1 VTEKT
6 RVNEVTD
13 QEKRVLT
20 REEIALNLRLVCQ
33 VRLEGDLTVM
43 MPVES
48 RVRQRRIQV
57 AGVEA
62 TLELNPAIRK
72 LRAQP
77 SSPSLLDPQ
86 TYSARLLHFLEET
99 YDLRGLTINYEAL
112 KKLPGALRISRQ
124 DVTATVW
131 NSRAVIDVEA
141 GDTTQHTY
149 GLAVDIGTSKI
160 VGQLISLDDGQVIAT
175 SSIENPQIIH
185 GEDVI
190 SRITFASASK
200 AGLDQLQSM
209 VLDGINTVASRV
221 CEQANVD
228 ATHLYEMMIVGN
240 SAMHHILLH
249 IPPLS
254 LALAPYVP
262 TVKSSLNLRP
272 KDLALQMNE
281 GGNIHLLPLVAGF
294 VGADNIAG
302 ILSTSVH
309 KSKELSLFIDIGTN
323 TEVNLGNHEGLL
335 CCSCASGPAFEGAHI
350 RDGMKAVQG
359 AIERVSMSANDHA
372 VHFEVIGGRKPVGI
386 CGSAMIDILAEMFR
400 HNLVDRT
407 GRINEEAPTKRIRKA
422 NTSLEFV
429 VAWRE
434 ETDKDEDI
442 VITQGDIRELQLA
455 KAAIYAGCS
464 ILMNQSAVLPE
475 AIEKIYLA
483 GAFGNY
489 IDSENAKIIGIIPD
503 IPTENVVFVGNSA
516 LSGARMT
523 LLSTDMRREATDLS
537 RQLTYVELGAVSNF
551 NEELISATY
560 LPHKD
565 ITRFPSVH
573 QIVDNNSRTK

>member
-1 VTEKT
+1 
-6 RVNEVTD
+6 
-13 QEKRVLT
+13 
-20 REEIALNLRLVCQ
+20 
-33 VRLEGDLTVM
+33 
-43 MPVES
+43 VET
-48 RVRQRRIQV
+48 
-57 AGVEA
+57 
-62 TLELNPAIRK
+62 TLELKPAIRK

-77 SSPSLLDPQ
+77 SSPNLVDTQ
-86 TYSARLLHFLEET
+86 THSERLLRFLEET
-99 YDLRGLTINYEAL
+99 YDLRDLTIGYTAL
-112 KKLPGALRISRQ
+112 KKLPGALNASHR
-124 DVTATVW
+124 DVTITVW
-131 NSRAVIDVEA
+131 NDCKVIDVEA
-141 GDTTQHTY
+141 GDATQRAY
-149 GLAVDIGTSKI
+149 GLAVDVGTSKI
-160 VGQLISLDDGQVIAT
+160 VGQLVSLDDGQVVAT
-175 SSIENPQIIH
+175 SSLENPQIIH

-190 SRITFASASK
+190 SRITFASASEV
-200 AGLDQLQSM
+200 GLDQLQSI
-209 VLDGINTVASRV
+209 VLDGINVVASRV
-221 CEQANVD
+221 CEQASVN
-228 ATHLYEMMIVGN
+228 ASHLYEVTLVGN

-272 KDLALQMNE
+272 KELALQMNE

-302 ILSTSVH
+302 ILSTGVH
-309 KSKELSLFIDIGTN
+309 KSEELSLLIDIGTN
-323 TEVNLGNHEGLL
+323 TEVNLGSRDGLL

-359 AIERVSMSANDHA
+359 AIERVSIDANDHTT
-372 VHFEVIGGRKPVGI
+372 HFEVVGGGKPVGI
-386 CGSAMIDILAEMFR
+386 CGSAMIDILAEMFQ

-407 GRINEEAPTKRIRKA
+407 GRINGEATTERIRKA
-422 NTSLEFV
+422 NASLEFV

-434 ETDKDEDI
+434 ETDKDDDI

-464 ILMNQSAVLPE
+464 ILMKQRAVSSE

-503 IPTENVVFVGNSA
+503 IPTERVVFVGNSA

-523 LLSTDMRREATDLS
+523 LLSTEMRHEAADLS
-537 RQLTYVELGAVSNF
+537 QQLTYVELGAASNF

-565 ITRFPSVH
+565 LTRFPSVS
-573 QIVDNNSRTK
+573 QIVGKNSRTR